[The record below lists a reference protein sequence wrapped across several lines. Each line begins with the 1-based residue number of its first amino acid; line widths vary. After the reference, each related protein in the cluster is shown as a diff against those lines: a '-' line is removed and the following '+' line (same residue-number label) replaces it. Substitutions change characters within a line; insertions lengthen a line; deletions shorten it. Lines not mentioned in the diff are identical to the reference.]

1 MSPNLRCGD
10 IPAARPDD
18 VLRVADF
25 ETDGVPPSV
34 LLVAGRRVTQ
44 EVLLAQFV
52 GDAGGRAVEIARL
65 PDDLRAAAAGIGDL
79 PQDADVDGFVAPGA
93 ARRSAWIRRARRRI
107 TRRGDRRRPASTA
120 SAAWQRE
127 RERRRPALIL

>member
-1 MSPNLRCGD
+1 MSPMSPLRCGD

-65 PDDLRAAAAGIGDL
+65 PDDLRAAAAGVGDL
-79 PQDADVDGFVAPGA
+79 PQDADVDRFVAPGA
-93 ARRSAWIRRARRRI
+93 ARRSAAWIRRARRRI
-107 TRRGDRRRPASTA
+107 TRRGDRRRSASTA
-120 SAAWQRE
+120 S
-127 RERRRPALIL
+127 